1 MTLMDAIPDSSPK
14 GNAKVTREDW
24 LKLAGE
30 VLIERG
36 VSQVKVLTLANRL
49 GVSRSSF
56 YWYFR
61 SRKDLLDQLL
71 EGWEGR
77 NTRAVLDH
85 AARPAGN
92 ICRAV
97 MHLFECFIDPGQF
110 DPRLDFA
117 VREWARLSPLIRARL
132 DAADA
137 ARANAIRDM
146 FLRHGY
152 EETEAVTR
160 ARIIYFMQIGYYAL
174 VENEP
179 FETRFSMLQPYL
191 AAFTGEEP
199 DPAEMWRFLEVAR
212 GLLAKRGESVRHG
225 CRASGSIHPERGGV
239 RGG

>member
-1 MTLMDAIPDSSPK
+1 MDATPDSSPK
-14 GNAKVTREDW
+14 GNVKVTREDW
-24 LKLAGE
+24 LDVAAE
-30 VLIERG
+30 VLVERG
-36 VSQVKVLTLANRL
+36 VSQVKVLTLANQL

-71 EGWEGR
+71 ARWEDR

-97 MHLFECFIDPGQF
+97 MHLFECFIDPRQF

-117 VREWARLSPLIRARL
+117 VREWARRSAQVRARL
-132 DAADA
+132 DAADET
-137 ARANAIRDM
+137 RVVAIRDM

-152 EETEAVTR
+152 EAADAFSR
-160 ARIIYFMQIGYYAL
+160 ARIIYFMQISYYAL

-179 FETRFSMLQPYL
+179 FKTRFAMLKPYL
-191 AAFTGEEP
+191 VSFTGQEP
-199 DPAEMWRFLEVAR
+199 DPAEMAEFIEVA
-212 GLLAKRGESVRHG
+212 GELLGQQ
-225 CRASGSIHPERGGV
+225 RA
-239 RGG
+239 

>member
-1 MTLMDAIPDSSPK
+1 MDTAPDAPVK
-14 GNAKVTREDW
+14 GNVKVTRQDW

-36 VSQVKVLTLANRL
+36 VSHVKVLTLANTL

-71 EGWEGR
+71 EGWEGQ
-77 NTRAVLDH
+77 NTRAVIDH

-97 MHLFECFIDPGQF
+97 MHLFECFIDPNQF

-117 VREWARLSPLIRARL
+117 VREWARRSPQVRARL
-132 DAADA
+132 DAADN
-137 ARANAIRDM
+137 ARVGAIRDM
-146 FLRHGY
+146 FLRHGF
-152 EETEAVTR
+152 EEAEAFTR

-179 FETRFSMLQPYL
+179 FETRFTLLQNYL
-191 AAFTGEEP
+191 VAYTSEEP
-199 DPAEMWRFLEVAR
+199 DPAEMWEFLEVAR
-212 GLLAKRGESVRHG
+212 KLLQ
-225 CRASGSIHPERGGV
+225 P
-239 RGG
+239 

>member
-1 MTLMDAIPDSSPK
+1 MIAPMDAIPDIPPK
-14 GNAKVTREDW
+14 GGNTKVTREDW

-49 GVSRSSF
+49 EVSRSSF

-61 SRKDLLDQLL
+61 SRNDLLDQLL
-71 EGWEGR
+71 HGWEGQ
-77 NTRAVLDH
+77 NTRAVIDH

-97 MHLFECFIDPGQF
+97 MHLFECFIDPSQF

-117 VREWARLSPLIRARL
+117 VREWARRSPAVRARL

-146 FLRHGY
+146 FLRHGFA
-152 EETEAVTR
+152 EPEAFTR

-191 AAFTGEEP
+191 VAFTSEQP
-199 DPAEMWRFLEVAR
+199 DPTEMWQFLEVAR
-212 GLLAKRGESVRHG
+212 ELLGR
-225 CRASGSIHPERGGV
+225 
-239 RGG
+239 

>member
-1 MTLMDAIPDSSPK
+1 MDATPGNPPKGLETPSK

-24 LKLAGE
+24 LTLAGE

-36 VSQVKVLTLANRL
+36 VSQVKVLTLANHL

-71 EGWEGR
+71 DVWEGQ

-117 VREWARLSPLIRARL
+117 VREWARRSPEVRARL
-132 DAADA
+132 DAADT
-137 ARANAIRDM
+137 ARVDAIRDM
-146 FLRHGY
+146 FLRHGF
-152 EETEAVTR
+152 EEPEAFTR
-160 ARIIYFMQIGYYAL
+160 ARIIYFMQIGYYSL
-174 VENEP
+174 IENEP
-179 FETRFSMLQPYL
+179 FETRFSLLQPYL
-191 AAFTGEEP
+191 VSFTSEQP
-199 DPAEMWRFLEVAR
+199 DPAEMWAFLEAAR
-212 GLLAKRGESVRHG
+212 KLL
-225 CRASGSIHPERGGV
+225 ER
-239 RGG
+239 

>member
-1 MTLMDAIPDSSPK
+1 MGAPPDPPPK
-14 GNAKVTREDW
+14 GNVKVTREDW
-24 LKLAGE
+24 LRRAGE

-36 VSQVKVLTLANRL
+36 VSHVKVLTLARSL

-56 YWYFR
+56 YWYFG
-61 SRKDLLDQLL
+61 SREDLLDQLL
-71 EGWEGR
+71 AGWEGQ

-97 MHLFECFIDPGQF
+97 MNLFECFIDPTQF

-117 VREWARLSPLIRARL
+117 VREWARRSPAVRTRL

-137 ARANAIRDM
+137 ARVAAIRDM
-146 FLRHGY
+146 FLDHGF
-152 EETEAVTR
+152 EETEAFIR

-179 FETRFSMLQPYL
+179 FETRFALLQTYL
-191 AAFTGEEP
+191 VSFTSEAP
-199 DPAEMWRFLEVAR
+199 DPAEMWEFLEVAQ
-212 GLLAKRGESVRHG
+212 GLLHQEA
-225 CRASGSIHPERGGV
+225 
-239 RGG
+239 

>member
-1 MTLMDAIPDSSPK
+1 MDTTTDTPPK
-14 GNAKVTREDW
+14 GNVKVTRDDW
-24 LKLAGE
+24 LNLAGE

-36 VSQVKVLTLANRL
+36 VSHVKVLTLARNL

-61 SRKDLLDQLL
+61 SREDLLDQLL

-97 MHLFECFIDPGQF
+97 MNLFECFIDPTRF

-117 VREWARLSPLIRARL
+117 VREWARRSPAVRTRL
-132 DAADA
+132 DAADT
-137 ARANAIRDM
+137 ARVDAIRDM
-146 FLRHGY
+146 FLGHGF
-152 EETEAVTR
+152 EETEAFTR

-174 VENEP
+174 VESEP
-179 FETRFSMLQPYL
+179 FETRFSLLQPYL
-191 AAFTGEEP
+191 VAFTSEEP
-199 DPAEMWRFLEVAR
+199 DPAEMWAFLEVAR
-212 GLLAKRGESVRHG
+212 KLLAR
-225 CRASGSIHPERGGV
+225 
-239 RGG
+239 

>member
-1 MTLMDAIPDSSPK
+1 MNVMDGIPDTPK
-14 GNAKVTREDW
+14 GPDTLKGPGALKGNVKVTREEW

-36 VSQVKVLTLANRL
+36 VSQVKVLTLANSL

-71 EGWEGR
+71 EGWEGQ
-77 NTRAVLDH
+77 NTRAVIEH

-97 MHLFECFIDPGQF
+97 MHLFECFIDPNQF

-117 VREWARLSPLIRARL
+117 VREWARRSATVRARL

-137 ARANAIRDM
+137 ARVNAIRDM
-146 FLRHGY
+146 FLRHGF
-152 EETEAVTR
+152 EEAEAFTR
-160 ARIIYFMQIGYYAL
+160 ARIIYFMQIGYYSL

-179 FETRFSMLQPYL
+179 FETRFSLLQPYL
-191 AAFTGEEP
+191 VSFTSEEP
-199 DPAEMWRFLEVAR
+199 DPAEMWEFLEVAR
-212 GLLAKRGESVRHG
+212 VLLGQ
-225 CRASGSIHPERGGV
+225 
-239 RGG
+239 

>member
-1 MTLMDAIPDSSPK
+1 MDTTPDTPPK
-14 GNAKVTREDW
+14 GNVKVTRDDW
-24 LKLAGE
+24 LNLAGE

-36 VSQVKVLTLANRL
+36 VSHVKVLTLARSL

-61 SRKDLLDQLL
+61 SREDLLDQLL

-97 MHLFECFIDPGQF
+97 MNLFECFIDPTRF

-117 VREWARLSPLIRARL
+117 VREWARRSPAVRTRL
-132 DAADA
+132 DAADT
-137 ARANAIRDM
+137 ARVDAIRDM
-146 FLRHGY
+146 FLRHGF
-152 EETEAVTR
+152 EETEAFTR

-174 VENEP
+174 VESEP
-179 FETRFSMLQPYL
+179 FETRFSLLQPYL
-191 AAFTGEEP
+191 VAFTSEEP
-199 DPAEMWRFLEVAR
+199 DPAEMWAFLEVAR
-212 GLLAKRGESVRHG
+212 KLLAR
-225 CRASGSIHPERGGV
+225 
-239 RGG
+239 

>member
-1 MTLMDAIPDSSPK
+1 MDATPDTPPK
-14 GNAKVTREDW
+14 GNVKVTREDW
-24 LKLAGE
+24 LNLAAR

-36 VSQVKVLTLANRL
+36 VSHVKVLTLARSL

-56 YWYFR
+56 YWYFQ

-71 EGWEGR
+71 ERWEGQ
-77 NTRAVLDH
+77 NTRAILDH

-97 MHLFECFIDPGQF
+97 MNLFECFIDPTRF

-117 VREWARLSPLIRARL
+117 VREWARRSPALRTRL

-137 ARANAIRDM
+137 ARVGAIRDM
-146 FLRHGY
+146 FLDHGF
-152 EETEAVTR
+152 EETEAFTR

-179 FETRFSMLQPYL
+179 FETRFALLQTYL
-191 AAFTGEEP
+191 VAFTSEAP
-199 DPAEMWRFLEVAR
+199 DPAEMWEFLEVAR
-212 GLLAKRGESVRHG
+212 GLLHQQA
-225 CRASGSIHPERGGV
+225 
-239 RGG
+239 

>member
-1 MTLMDAIPDSSPK
+1 MDAVADPLPK
-14 GNAKVTREDW
+14 GNVKVTRDEW
-24 LKLAGE
+24 LDLAARTLVE
-30 VLIERG
+30 HG
-36 VSQVKVLTLANRL
+36 VSQVKVLTLARQL

-71 EGWEGR
+71 ARWEAQ

-85 AARPAGN
+85 AGRPAGN

-97 MHLFECFIDPGQF
+97 MHLFECFIDPRRF

-117 VREWARLSPLIRARL
+117 VREWARRTPEVRRRL

-137 ARANAIRDM
+137 ARADAIRDM

-152 EETEAVTR
+152 EPTEAVTR

-179 FETRFSMLQPYL
+179 FETRFSLLKPYL
-191 AAFTGEEP
+191 VSFTGQEP
-199 DPAEMWRFLEVAR
+199 DPAEMAEFLEVAW
-212 GLLAKRGESVRHG
+212 GLLGR
-225 CRASGSIHPERGGV
+225 
-239 RGG
+239 

>member
-1 MTLMDAIPDSSPK
+1 MDATPDAPAK
-14 GNAKVTREDW
+14 GNVKVTREDW

-36 VSQVKVLTLANRL
+36 VSHVKVLTLANSL

-71 EGWEGR
+71 EGWEGQ

-97 MHLFECFIDPGQF
+97 MYLFECFIDPNQF

-117 VREWARLSPLIRARL
+117 VREWARRSPAVRARL
-132 DAADA
+132 DAADE
-137 ARANAIRDM
+137 ARVNAIRDM
-146 FLRHGY
+146 FLRHGF
-152 EETEAVTR
+152 EEAFTR

-179 FETRFSMLQPYL
+179 FETRFTLLQTYL
-191 AAFTGEEP
+191 VAYTSEEP
-199 DPAEMWRFLEVAR
+199 DPAEMWEFLEVAR
-212 GLLAKRGESVRHG
+212 RLLQ
-225 CRASGSIHPERGGV
+225 P
-239 RGG
+239 

>member
-1 MTLMDAIPDSSPK
+1 MDTAPDAPAKDAPTK
-14 GNAKVTREDW
+14 GNVKVTREDW

-36 VSQVKVLTLANRL
+36 VSQVKVLTLANSL

-71 EGWEGR
+71 EGWEGQ
-77 NTRAVLDH
+77 NTRAVIDH

-97 MHLFECFIDPGQF
+97 MHLFECFIDPNQF

-117 VREWARLSPLIRARL
+117 VREWARRA
-132 DAADA
+132 
-137 ARANAIRDM
+137 
-146 FLRHGY
+146 F
-152 EETEAVTR
+152 TR

-179 FETRFSMLQPYL
+179 FETRFTLLQNYL
-191 AAFTGEEP
+191 VAYTSEEP
-199 DPAEMWRFLEVAR
+199 DPAEMWEFLEVAR
-212 GLLAKRGESVRHG
+212 KLLQ
-225 CRASGSIHPERGGV
+225 P
-239 RGG
+239 

>member
-1 MTLMDAIPDSSPK
+1 MDAIPEPLPK
-14 GNAKVTREDW
+14 GNIKVTREDW
-24 LKLAGE
+24 LRLAGE
-30 VLIERG
+30 TLVGRG
-36 VSQVKVLTLANRL
+36 VSQVKVLTLANQL

-71 EGWEGR
+71 ARWEQQ

-97 MHLFECFIDPGQF
+97 MHLFECFIDPAQF

-117 VREWARLSPLIRARL
+117 VREWARRAPEVRKRL

-152 EETEAVTR
+152 EETEAFTR

-179 FETRFSMLQPYL
+179 FETRFSMLEPYL
-191 AAFTGEEP
+191 VSFTGELP
-199 DPAEMWRFLEVAR
+199 DPAEMAAFLTLAR
-212 GLLAKRGESVRHG
+212 RLLKG
-225 CRASGSIHPERGGV
+225 
-239 RGG
+239 

>member
-1 MTLMDAIPDSSPK
+1 MDATPDTPK
-14 GNAKVTREDW
+14 GNVKVTREDW
-24 LKLAGE
+24 LALAARAL
-30 VLIERG
+30 VERG
-36 VSQVKVLTLANRL
+36 VSHVKVLTLASQL

-56 YWYFR
+56 YWYFK

-71 EGWEGR
+71 ARWEGQ

-97 MHLFECFIDPGQF
+97 MHLFECFIDPDQF

-117 VREWARLSPLIRARL
+117 VREWARRSPEVRKRL

-152 EETEAVTR
+152 DATEAVTR

-179 FETRFSMLQPYL
+179 FETRFSLLKPYL
-191 AAFTGEEP
+191 VSFTGQEP
-199 DPAEMWRFLEVAR
+199 DPAEMAAFLEVAWR
-212 GLLAKRGESVRHG
+212 LLGR
-225 CRASGSIHPERGGV
+225 
-239 RGG
+239 

>member
-1 MTLMDAIPDSSPK
+1 MDATPDLPPRG
-14 GNAKVTREDW
+14 GNTKVTRDDW
-24 LKLAGE
+24 LRLAGE

-117 VREWARLSPLIRARL
+117 VREWSRRSPQVRARL
-132 DAADA
+132 DAADQ
-137 ARANAIRDM
+137 ARANAIREM

-152 EETEAVTR
+152 EETEAFTR

-174 VENEP
+174 IENEP

-191 AAFTGEEP
+191 AAFTGTDP
-199 DPAEMWRFLEVAR
+199 DPAEMWQFLEVAR
-212 GLLAKRGESVRHG
+212 GLLEQSGEAV
-225 CRASGSIHPERGGV
+225 P
-239 RGG
+239 

>member
-1 MTLMDAIPDSSPK
+1 MDTAPDAPAKDAPTK
-14 GNAKVTREDW
+14 GNVKVTREDW

-36 VSQVKVLTLANRL
+36 VSQVKVLTLANSL

-71 EGWEGR
+71 EGWEGQ
-77 NTRAVLDH
+77 NTRAVIDH

-97 MHLFECFIDPGQF
+97 MHLFECFIDPNQF

-117 VREWARLSPLIRARL
+117 VREWARRSPQVRARL
-132 DAADA
+132 DAADN
-137 ARANAIRDM
+137 ARVGAIRDM
-146 FLRHGY
+146 FLRHGF
-152 EETEAVTR
+152 EEAEAFTR

-179 FETRFSMLQPYL
+179 FETRFTLLQNYL
-191 AAFTGEEP
+191 VAYTSEEP
-199 DPAEMWRFLEVAR
+199 DPAEMWEFLEVAR
-212 GLLAKRGESVRHG
+212 KLLQ
-225 CRASGSIHPERGGV
+225 P
-239 RGG
+239 